1 MGSSSL
7 LPPAGQPATGPDAK
21 FTTGAFSSQV
31 TFGFSNITPPSPLY
45 IQRDDLLAVQVVSF
59 IPGGVEGVTVNLRL
73 LLPTGPR
80 PGQPDSPQVVATEE
94 PGITNQTIQNTQ
106 FVVPLAVGTKLF
118 NLSEGYLLSISA
130 VAAAATQRGQTF
142 VRVWVQ
148 RGSSIFNVAQ
158 ASLPLFSDYVT
169 IVQPAGWPF
178 GRLIHPQEGPGCLV
192 AASVGNPA
200 AGADWV
206 YTQPAFTRARII
218 GTSATFTAAAAVAN
232 RQTQLVIDTGAPPD
246 LVTGIPN
253 QVVVANAVVKVSGT
267 TAPVSASANVPDV
280 SVGLPAETI
289 IGQGSRVRSNT
300 VNIQAAD
307 QWSNIRLFLEQW
319 IDQA

>member
-1 MGSSSL
+1 MGSGAI
-7 LPPAGQPATGPDAK
+7 LPGAGQPKTGPDAS
-21 FTTGAFSSQV
+21 FNTGSFSSQV

-59 IPGGVEGVTVNLRL
+59 IPGGVEGVTLNLRL

-80 PGQPDSPQVVATEE
+80 PGQPDSPQPIATEE

-130 VAAAATQRGQTF
+130 VAAFATQRGATF
-142 VRVWVQ
+142 VRAWIQ
-148 RGSSIFNVAQ
+148 RGSSTFNVAQ
-158 ASLPLFSDYVT
+158 ASLPLFSDYIT
-169 IVQPAGWPF
+169 TVQPAGWPF
-178 GRLIHPQEGPGCLV
+178 GRLIHPQEGPGALV
-192 AASVGNPA
+192 LGVVVNPG

-206 YTQPAFTRARII
+206 YTQTAFTRARII
-218 GTSATFTAAAAVAN
+218 GTSATFTASAAVAN
-232 RQTQLVIDTGAPPD
+232 RETQLVIDTGAPPD
-246 LVTGIPN
+246 IVTGIPN
-253 QVVVANAVVKVSGT
+253 QVVVAGATVKVSGT
-267 TAPVSASANVPDV
+267 TAPVSAAPNVPDV

-300 VNIQAAD
+300 INIQAAD

-319 IDQA
+319 MDQA

>member
-1 MGSSSL
+1 MGSRVL
-7 LPPAGQPATGPDAK
+7 LPPQGQPKQGPDPNFK
-21 FTTGAFSSQV
+21 TSAFSSQV
-31 TFGFSNITPPSPLY
+31 TFGFSKVSPPSPLY

-59 IPGGVEGVTVNLRL
+59 IPGGVEGVTLNLRL

-80 PGQPDSPQVVATEE
+80 PGQPDSPQPVATEE
-94 PGITNQTIQNTQ
+94 PGITDQTIQNTQ
-106 FVVPLAVGTKLF
+106 FVVSLAQSPKLF

-130 VAAAATQRGQTF
+130 AAAVATQRGQTF
-142 VRVWVQ
+142 VRAWIQ
-148 RGSSIFNVAQ
+148 RGSSTFNVAQ

-169 IVQPAGWPF
+169 TVQPAGWPF

-192 AASVGNPA
+192 VAAVGNPA

-206 YTQPAFTRARII
+206 YTQTAFTRARII

-232 RQTQLVIDTGAPPD
+232 RETQLVIDTGAPPD
-246 LVTGIPN
+246 IVTGIPN
-253 QVVVANAVVKVSGT
+253 QVVVAGAVVKVSGT
-267 TAPVSASANVPDV
+267 TAPVSAAPNVPDV
-280 SVGLPAETI
+280 SVGLPAETV

-300 VNIQAAD
+300 INIQAAD

-319 IDQA
+319 MDQA